1 MKFVD
6 SAAVDM
12 NWKEADDDGT
22 CNTLSAMM
30 SNRACCDEILPN
42 LSFSHT
48 KKPKKDLLDRVQC
61 LFPLFLVRYSNS

>member
-12 NWKEADDDGT
+12 NWKEADDNGT
-22 CNTLSAMM
+22 CNALSAMM
-30 SNRACCDEILPN
+30 SKRPCCDEILPN

-48 KKPKKDLLDRVQC
+48 KAPKKT
-61 LFPLFLVRYSNS
+61 Y